1 MKKSLLFIMLF
12 VFVFVFSVG
21 SLYAAEMRIGVV
33 NANQIVEQSPQY
45 DAVRKSLEA
54 EFKRRDN
61 DLVAK
66 QKQIKTLED
75 KLARDGAVMSAA
87 EVKRLEQDIR
97 SRRRKIKSMSDEF
110 REDLNIRR
118 NEEFNKLLRKVSE
131 VVHQIGEKENIDLI
145 LSEGVV
151 YASKR
156 VNLTEKVLNML
167 RQQYKGGKKGKK

>member
-1 MKKSLLFIMLF
+1 MLLGSIFG
-12 VFVFVFSVG
+12 VG
-21 SLYAAEMRIGVV
+21 ALCAAEMRIGVV

-45 DAVRKSLEA
+45 DAVRKSLEK
-54 EFKRRDN
+54 EFKRREN
-61 DLVAK
+61 DMMAK
-66 QKQIKTLED
+66 FKQIKTLED

-118 NEEFNKLLRKVSE
+118 NEELNKLLRKVSE
-131 VVHQIGEKENIDLI
+131 VIHQIGDQEKYDLI
-145 LSEGVV
+145 LSNEGVP

-156 VNLTEKVLNML
+156 VNLTEKVLNRL
-167 RQQYKGGKKGKK
+167 KQQYKGGKK

>member
-1 MKKSLLFIMLF
+1 
-12 VFVFVFSVG
+12 
-21 SLYAAEMRIGVV
+21 
-33 NANQIVEQSPQY
+33 
-45 DAVRKSLEA
+45 VRKSLEK
-54 EFKRRDN
+54 EFKRRDK

-66 QKQIKTLED
+66 QKQLKTLED

-131 VVHQIGEKENIDLI
+131 VVHQIGEQENIDLI

-156 VNLTEKVLNML
+156 VNLTEKVLKRL
-167 RQQYKGGKKGKK
+167 KQQYRGGK